1 MISGVDNLKIVH
13 ISTVEFSL
21 DLKVKDN
28 QNLKH

>member
-13 ISTVEFSL
+13 ISTFEYSL